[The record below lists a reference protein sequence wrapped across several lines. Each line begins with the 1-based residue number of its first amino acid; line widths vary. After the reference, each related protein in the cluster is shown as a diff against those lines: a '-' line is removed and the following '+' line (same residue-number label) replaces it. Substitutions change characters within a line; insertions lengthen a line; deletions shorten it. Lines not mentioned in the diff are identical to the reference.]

1 MRFMVFLYFG
11 YYQFIKEAAF
21 VVLKLF
27 NHSFFESSKEV
38 DYFNFFCLFC
48 KNKHFPFFFQMQIRS
63 ILFS

>member
-27 NHSFFESSKEV
+27 NHSSFESSKEV
-38 DYFNFFCLFC
+38 DYFY
-48 KNKHFPFFFQMQIRS
+48 I
-63 ILFS
+63 FSAYFAKTNIFRFSSRCR

>member
-27 NHSFFESSKEV
+27 NHSFFESSKKD
-38 DYFNFFCLFC
+38 DYFNFFLL
-48 KNKHFPFFFQMQIRS
+48 
-63 ILFS
+63 ILQKQTFSVFLPDADKVYII